1 MNTHRYIARIVLQAK
16 TALFVGSGEHSLLKD
31 AIVQKDYLGLP
42 MIQGTSLSGVLSHIF
57 LDKYDFESFDKE
69 KEEIVKL
76 WGYQL
81 SGNQLKAYQEFY
93 QERLGKEVPEDEIP
107 KGYGSRIRISSAYM
121 QYKNDTVAEGELN
134 DEVEKLIQKFSEL
147 PSRQHVR
154 ITEKGVATDKG
165 LFNNEVVYAGTRF
178 IFEIELIGT
187 EADKDI
193 WGSIIEEI
201 KKPTFRIGQGTRKGY
216 GNLEVVKLAQRV
228 YDLTTEEDFRDYT
241 NFDPLLN
248 AENVGLELKEV
259 VNTDSTYT
267 YQLKLKPD
275 MFFIFSSGSGDKEV
289 NNKPVEEIT
298 VHYTDE
304 GLGYKT
310 KTLIPASSIKGALSH
325 RVAFYYNKLNGFFT
339 GNPNTKT
346 DTENPAVRELFGFE
360 AQGQEGKRGV
370 VVIDDLYYSNEVDNN
385 KILNHVAID
394 RFTGGAMDSA
404 LFSEK
409 VSHFKDENA
418 EIILNV
424 NLEKLDFDEPTVIEA
439 LEAALKDICKGLLPL
454 GGMTTK
460 GHGIFTGTLYNNEEK
475 IYEYQQN

>member
-1 MNTHRYIARIVLQAK
+1 MKTHRYIARIVLQAK

-31 AIVQKDYLGLP
+31 AIVQKDHLGLP
-42 MIQGTSLSGVLSHIF
+42 MIQGTSLAGVLSHIF
-57 LDKYDFESFDKE
+57 LDKYDFKSFDRE

-76 WGYQL
+76 WGYQFFGDEL
-81 SGNQLKAYQEFY
+81 ASYQKYF
-93 QERLGKEVPEDEIP
+93 KEKIDPNISEEKIP

-134 DEVEKLIQKFSEL
+134 DEVEKVIQKFSEL
-147 PSRQHVR
+147 PARQHVR

-178 IFEIELIGT
+178 IFEIELIGN

-241 NFDPLLN
+241 NFDPSLN
-248 AENVGLELKEV
+248 AENVGLVLKEII
-259 VNTDSTYT
+259 NIDSIYT

-275 MFFIFSSGSGDKEV
+275 MFFIFSSGSGDEKV
-289 NNKPVEEIT
+289 DNKPVEEIT
-298 VHYTDE
+298 IHYTDE
-304 GLGYKT
+304 GLGYET

-339 GNPNTKT
+339 ENPNAKT
-346 DTENPAVRELFGFE
+346 GTENPAVRELFGFE
-360 AQGQEGKRGV
+360 AQDQEGKRGV
-370 VVIDDLYYSNEVDNN
+370 VVIDDLYYSNEVDNS

-409 VSHFKDENA
+409 VSNFKDENA

-424 NLEKLDFDEPTVIEA
+424 NLEKLDFDEPTITEA

-460 GHGIFTGTLYNNEEK
+460 GHGIFTGSLYKGNELLYR
-475 IYEYQQN
+475 YEA